1 MNIEKWIEDN
11 QQVANAIDDDGD
23 GDVFDIACVDVEDLR
38 ALLKTHAIVPRDMPY
53 ETLAKI
59 KRETPATVRKMLNIF
74 IEESERDDGCDI

>member
-1 MNIEKWIEDN
+1 MNIEKWIESKQLDIGELEN
-11 QQVANAIDDDGD
+11 GFHSYAID
-23 GDVFDIACVDVEDLR
+23 VDSIR

-59 KRETPATVRKMLNIF
+59 KSETPATVRKMLNIF